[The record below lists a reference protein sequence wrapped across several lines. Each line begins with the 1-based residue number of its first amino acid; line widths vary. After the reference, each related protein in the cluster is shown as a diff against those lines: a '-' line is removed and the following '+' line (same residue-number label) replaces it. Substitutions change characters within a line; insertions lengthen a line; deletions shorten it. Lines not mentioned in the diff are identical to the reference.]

1 MSNEQIIWDSLKSRG
16 LNDFAVAGIIGN
28 LFAESGLRP
37 DNLQNSYEK
46 KLGMSDAEYTAAV
59 DNGSYDNFVND
70 KAGYGLAQ
78 WTYWSRKQALLNYC
92 KAYGTS
98 ISDLQMQ
105 LGFLWQ
111 ELQGYSGVM
120 KILKCASSVR
130 EASDAILLQYE
141 RPADQSETV
150 QIKRATYGMAF
161 YDEYATKEESEV
173 NNMDN
178 SKLVDCVV
186 KSPNHSGK
194 RTHAVDRITPH
205 CVVGQLSA
213 ESIGGCFTSTSRQA
227 SCNYGIGKDGRVALI
242 VDEDNR
248 SWCSSSGA
256 NDQRAITIECA
267 SDKTEPYAFNDAVYS
282 KLVALCVDICQ
293 RYGKTK
299 LLWIENKDTA
309 LAYEPAADEMLLTV
323 HRWFANKSCPGAWL
337 YERMGQL
344 ATTVTE
350 KLGGKEEQAAEQE
363 QAAGQLYRVQVGAY
377 SVKANA
383 DAQLA
388 KVKAAGFDA
397 FVTTVG
403 NMYKVQVGAYSVK
416 ANADSQL
423 AKVKAAG
430 FDAFI
435 TTEGQTATQTEGQT
449 TTQPAAPQLK
459 SVDEV
464 AKEVINGSWG
474 NGDERK
480 QRLEAAGYNYSEVQ
494 AKVNELCN
502 QNTAPALKSVDE
514 VAREVIKG
522 DWGNGAERKQ
532 RLEAAGYSYS
542 EVQARVNELC
552 K

>member
-120 KILKCASSVR
+120 KVLKCASSVR

-227 SCNYGIGKDGRVALI
+227 SCNYGIGTDGRVALI

-267 SDKTEPYAFNDAVYS
+267 SDKTEPYTFNDAVYS

-299 LLWIENKDTA
+299 LLWIENKDKA
-309 LAYEPAADEMLLTV
+309 LAYEPKADEMLLTV

-337 YERMGQL
+337 FERMGQL
-344 ATTVTE
+344 ADTVTE
-350 KLGGKEEQAAEQE
+350 KLGGKTEQE

-416 ANADSQL
+416 ANADAQL

-449 TTQPAAPQLK
+449 TTQTAAPQ
-459 SVDEV
+459 
-464 AKEVINGSWG
+464 
-474 NGDERK
+474 
-480 QRLEAAGYNYSEVQ
+480 
-494 AKVNELCN
+494 
-502 QNTAPALKSVDE
+502 LKSVDE

-522 DWGNGAERKQ
+522 SWGNGAERKQ
-532 RLEAAGYSYS
+532 RLEAAGYNYG
-542 EVQARVNELC
+542 EVQARVNQLC
-552 K
+552 R

>member
-1 MSNEQIIWDSLKSRG
+1 MSNEQIIWNSLKSRG

-46 KLGMSDAEYTAAV
+46 KLGMSDTEYTAAV

-98 ISDLQMQ
+98 ISNLQMQ

-120 KILKCASSVR
+120 KVLKCTSSVR

-227 SCNYGIGKDGRVALI
+227 SCNYGIGTDGRVALI

-282 KLVALCVDICQ
+282 KLVALCVDICK

-299 LLWIENKDTA
+299 LLWIKNKDKA
-309 LAYEPAADEMLLTV
+309 LAYEPKADEMLLTV

-337 YERMGQL
+337 FERMGQL
-344 ATTVTE
+344 ADTVTE
-350 KLGGKEEQAAEQE
+350 KLGGKTEQE

-416 ANADSQL
+416 ANADAQL

-435 TTEGQTATQTEGQT
+435 TTNAGQQAE
-449 TTQPAAPQLK
+449 QPKPAQPK
-459 SVDEV
+459 
-464 AKEVINGSWG
+464 
-474 NGDERK
+474 
-480 QRLEAAGYNYSEVQ
+480 
-494 AKVNELCN
+494 
-502 QNTAPALKSVDE
+502 PALKSVDE

-522 DWGNGAERKQ
+522 SWGNGAERKQ
-532 RLEAAGYSYS
+532 RLEAAGYNYG
-542 EVQARVNELC
+542 EVQARVNQLY